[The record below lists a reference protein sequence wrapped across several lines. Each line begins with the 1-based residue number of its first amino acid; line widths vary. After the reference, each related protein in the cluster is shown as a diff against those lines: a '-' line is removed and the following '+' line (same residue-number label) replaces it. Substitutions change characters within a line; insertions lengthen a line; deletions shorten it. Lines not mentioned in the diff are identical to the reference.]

1 MFNVKDREFVIPG
14 QLIGDNVY
22 CTENCFSAENK
33 VHSSIQ
39 GMVRVMGTRG
49 KIIPIS
55 GAYTPKRDD
64 VVIGLVV
71 EVLECGW
78 LVDINSPY
86 MSVMMGEEATK
97 NVMEEDLSK
106 YYNVGDKISVKVIRV
121 NEVYNFDLI
130 RPRKLNEGFIIN
142 VNPKRIPRV
151 VGKRRSM
158 LEILRKKTGCNIVV
172 GQNGRIW
179 IKSDKPDNAELA
191 VKAIKKIERE
201 AQTSGLT
208 NRIESMLDDE
218 RRK

>member
-1 MFNVKDREFVIPG
+1 MFNVKDRDFVFPG
-14 QLIGDNVY
+14 QLIGEKVY
-22 CTENCFSAENK
+22 CSENCVMEEDKLS
-33 VHSSIQ
+33 SSIQ
-39 GMVRVMGTRG
+39 GMIRIKGNKAR
-49 KIIPIS
+49 IIPS
-55 GAYTPKRDD
+55 CGAYIPKRDD
-64 VVIGLVV
+64 IVIGVVV

-97 NVMEEDLSK
+97 NVMEDDLSK
-106 YYNVGDKISVKVIRV
+106 YYNIGDKISVKVIRV
-121 NEVYNFDLI
+121 NEVYGFDII
-130 RPRKLNEGFIIN
+130 RPRKLEDGIIIN

-158 LEILRKKTGCNIVV
+158 LEILRQKTGCNIVV

-179 IKSDKPDNAELA
+179 IKSDNHERVDLA
-191 VKAIKKIERE
+191 IKAIKKIERE

-208 NRIESMLDDE
+208 NRIEKMLDKE

>member
-1 MFNVKDREFVIPG
+1 MFNVGDREFVIPG

-22 CTENCFSAENK
+22 CTENCLSVDDK
-33 VHSSIQ
+33 IYSSIQ
-39 GMVRVMGTRG
+39 GMVRVNGNRGT
-49 KIIPIS
+49 IIPLS

-64 VVIGLVV
+64 IVIGLVV
-71 EVLECGW
+71 EVLGRGW

-97 NVMEEDLSK
+97 NVMEEDLSL
-106 YYNVGDKISVKVIRV
+106 YYDVGDKISVKIIRV

-130 RPRKLNEGFIIN
+130 RPRKLNDGFIIN

-208 NRIESMLDDE
+208 NKIESMLDDE
-218 RRK
+218 WRK

>member
-1 MFNVKDREFVIPG
+1 MFKVEDREFVIPG
-14 QLIGDNVY
+14 QLVGENVC
-22 CTENCFSAENK
+22 CTENCLNEDDK
-33 VHSSIQ
+33 VYSTIQ
-39 GMVRVMGTRG
+39 GMVRVKGNSG
-49 KIIPIS
+49 KIIPSS
-55 GAYTPKRDD
+55 GVYTPKRDD

-86 MSVMMGEEATK
+86 MSVMMGEEATR
-97 NVMEEDLSK
+97 NVMEEDLSR
-106 YYNVGDKISVKVIRV
+106 YYDIGDKISVKIIRV
-121 NEVYNFDLI
+121 NEVYDFDLI
-130 RPRKLNEGFIIN
+130 KPRKLNEGLIIN

-158 LEILRKKTGCNIVV
+158 LEILRKKTGCNIMV

-179 IKSDKPDNAELA
+179 IKSDRPDDVGLA

-208 NRIESMLDDE
+208 NRIENMLDNNWG
-218 RRK
+218 K